1 MFKEIYLIIF
11 ILPGLKIN
19 VKYLMNGILQCMCID
34 LPSNQIYFQLL
45 VVVGVNGHA
54 IGVAVTILGLV
65 DIVYASEEA
74 SFVTP
79 FTKLALVAEGCS
91 TLTFPR

>member
-1 MFKEIYLIIF
+1 MLQTCVV
-11 ILPGLKIN
+11 IL
-19 VKYLMNGILQCMCID
+19 YF
-34 LPSNQIYFQLL
+34 SQIYFQLL
-45 VVVGVNGHA
+45 VAVGVNGHA

-65 DIVYASEEA
+65 DLVYASEKA

-91 TLTFPR
+91 TLTFPK